1 MVNELREAFK
11 RNSRDEQLQW
21 QYDIWHRAIVTEII
35 TLAFGRKSFSQAEIR
50 GLHQSLAR
58 VGLNNFRRNL
68 HAFLL
73 SPFKSQDDEV
83 EQEVPS
89 RSLRTVY
96 SAVSCTAIAYNF
108 LFVAKIVCLVRS
120 RLSNRPLLLS
130 PIKRSSQKITD
141 RAAFVAF
148 PYPTRFC
155 TSKYSR
161 R

>member
-1 MVNELREAFK
+1 MINELREAFK
-11 RNSRDEQLQW
+11 RNFRDDQLRW
-21 QYDIWHRAIVTEII
+21 QYNIWHRAIVTEII
-35 TLAFGRKSFSQAEIR
+35 ALAFGRKSFSQAEIR

-83 EQEVPS
+83 EQEVLS
-89 RSLRTVY
+89 RSLRTVC

-108 LFVAKIVCLVRS
+108 LFVAKMCLVRS
-120 RLSNRPLLLS
+120 RLSDRPLLLS
-130 PIKRSSQKITD
+130 PAKRSSQKITN

-148 PYPTRFC
+148 P
-155 TSKYSR
+155 
-161 R
+161 